1 MRLRTRVALRP
12 LLRGGLMAAKLR
24 GWHANGFPCTRIN
37 CTFNHAMSW
46 GEWIVRFKPEWLDR
60 IKVSP
65 ELKAKWE
72 AKK

>member
-1 MRLRTRVALRP
+1 
-12 LLRGGLMAAKLR
+12 MAAKLR